1 MFCMGRSPDPPLFF
15 IFVLAYFCGSACLHV
30 ARYKRLVS
38 QKRCSKENMREKV
51 RTVRITL
58 QLFVVSKY
66 SWLRCRKCLVCF
78 LLYWGEYLNL
88 IHCFF
93 RVWLLSLKF
102 GHLRFF
108 FSAAEVQSE
117 GKKKWLRL
125 FLICILF
132 FLMLSLVT
140 IRWFSPPKRVVAC
153 LVTLVGSAAPC
164 LPSLVC
170 LRKRKTSFWLCRS
183 VQLACVSL
191 CERLSCVGS

>member
-1 MFCMGRSPDPPLFF
+1 MVGVKGGLSAAALFLKCTTTCAVDDGAGYEGTTDTCVKRGAYGRCFAWDSSPPPLFF

-66 SWLRCRKCLVCF
+66 SWLHCRKCLVCF

-108 FSAAEVQSE
+108 FFCS
-117 GKKKWLRL
+117 
-125 FLICILF
+125 
-132 FLMLSLVT
+132 
-140 IRWFSPPKRVVAC
+140 
-153 LVTLVGSAAPC
+153 
-164 LPSLVC
+164 
-170 LRKRKTSFWLCRS
+170 
-183 VQLACVSL
+183 
-191 CERLSCVGS
+191 